1 MRGTTIYLLLVFG
14 LVFIG
19 DTVFRTIRHPGS
31 RGMVALTG
39 LILLLY
45 VLDKY
50 RESGKF

>member
-1 MRGTTIYLLLVFG
+1 MRGTTVYLLLFFG

-19 DTVFRTIRHPGS
+19 DTVFRTIRHPVT

-39 LILLLY
+39 LVLLLY

-50 RESGKF
+50 WESGKF